1 MREYCMNTGEYCG
14 GVSSINE
21 ADLIEWQVLIQYL
34 NFASEIYC
42 FIIDMI
48 HEEISFMTSSGI

>member
-1 MREYCMNTGEYCG
+1 MNTGEYCG

-48 HEEISFMTSSGI
+48 HEEISFMTSSGR

>member
-1 MREYCMNTGEYCG
+1 MNTGEYCG
-14 GVSSINE
+14 GVSSNNE

-34 NFASEIYC
+34 NFVSEIYC